1 MSEATTAAPRFTVEL
16 RSNRSSVVVAS
27 VAYDEP
33 SQALQAYRDAS
44 EAFRAAKMPA
54 GSSLSLSDQKL
65 ELHGGAV
72 SEGLGVIRHSW
83 SKDAAREQFDQ
94 LAPSKDERPEQAA
107 LRAAFAGKV
116 AESAKPEPMQIDP
129 ADLQRVAAARERDSA
144 QARESLG
151 DKAAGEQQRGG
162 TIEGLERTAQRDAPG
177 QDPTGKKSSPAEN
190 EEREDSLRKRYL
202 KTAEG
207 YHDKQTLE
215 LVIQDKGSRL
225 TSTRE
230 DMATV
235 DAIATAAIDRGWVS
249 VGVSGT
255 ENFKREAWYQL
266 SVRGVEV
273 TGYTPNAA
281 DKERLSDGLKAI
293 TPVGMNTVEKGRS
306 VNVGYGTPGYDG
318 WEKHTGKTAGERQ
331 VGSIEGVERAAGA
344 ENKAQNKEQAGPAK
358 SSAEPP
364 MRSPVEEASKAVRLV
379 ASDMAVEGGSST
391 PREQLAVSA
400 AANAAYG
407 AAVAANERDAKT
419 ARAADKTT
427 GVSAPVPATPVRAA
441 EPRLSSEQQ
450 VMVAAVDR
458 ALRDGGMSQE
468 QRDRVSAVV
477 RQNLAEKN
485 PSVQI
490 PKVADRA
497 AIPQP
502 AAAPAPQKQ
511 PRRELSR

>member
-1 MSEATTAAPRFTVEL
+1 MSEATTAPRFTVEL
-16 RSNRSSVVVAS
+16 RSNSSSAVVAS
-27 VAYDEP
+27 AAYDEP

-94 LAPSKDERPEQAA
+94 LTPSKEERPEQAA
-107 LRAAFAGKV
+107 LRAAFAGKA
-116 AESAKPEPMQIDP
+116 AETAKPETMQIDP

-144 QARESLG
+144 QARDTLG
-151 DKAAGEQQRGG
+151 DKTAGEQRGG
-162 TIEGLERTAQRDAPG
+162 TIEGVERAAQRDAPG
-177 QDPTGKKSSPAEN
+177 QDPAGKRSSPAEN

-225 TSTRE
+225 TATRE
-230 DMATV
+230 DTATV

-273 TGYTPNAA
+273 TGYSPTAA
-281 DKERLSDGLKAI
+281 DKERLNDGLRAI
-293 TPVGMNTVEKGRS
+293 DGGQKPYTD
-306 VNVGYGTPGYDG
+306 NVIR
-318 WEKHTGKTAGERQ
+318 E
-331 VGSIEGVERAAGA
+331 VERR
-344 ENKAQNKEQAGPAK
+344 EREQAKGAAKEESKERSGAAK
-358 SSAEPP
+358 SAAEPP

-379 ASDMAVEGGSST
+379 ASDMAVEGGPST

-400 AANAAYG
+400 AANQAYG

-427 GVSAPVPATPVRAA
+427 GVSAPVPAAPVRAA
-441 EPRLSSEQQ
+441 QPRLSSEQQ

-468 QRDRVSAVV
+468 QRDRVNAVV

-485 PSVQI
+485 PSVQV